1 MPVYRHKELNTR
13 FLFVHI
19 PRTAGR
25 FFQSNLEENNFKL
38 EHNANGSVDGIEV
51 LHFHRDLYEKYLDV
65 DGIPHLTIIRNPID
79 RFFGV
84 SIFLKRMYGDDIQDL
99 MEDETY
105 FFSMLN
111 NFPLTESINWYRSQV
126 DFISNKTHIWKYEN
140 GFGEDFSKWVSD
152 ILNVPFH
159 VYDVPYKK
167 LSYDESNK
175 LQKTDKL
182 IDNIRK
188 LYRKD
193 FEQLYPELAASLQEG
208 AKTKT

>member
-1 MPVYRHKELNTR
+1 MPVYQHKELDSR

-25 FFQSNLEENNFKL
+25 FFQTNLEENNFKL

-51 LHFHRDLYEKYLDV
+51 LHFHRELYEKYLNVSD
-65 DGIPHLTIIRNPID
+65 IPHISIIRNPVD
-79 RFFGV
+79 RFFGA
-84 SIFLKRMYGDDIQDL
+84 SIFLKRMYGNDIQEL
-99 MEDETY
+99 MEEETY

-111 NFPLTESINWYRSQV
+111 NFPLTESVNWYRPQV
-126 DFISNKTHIWKYEN
+126 DFISDKTHLWKYEN
-140 GFGEDFSKWVSD
+140 GFGVDFAEWVSN
-152 ILNVPFH
+152 ILNVPFQ

-167 LSYDESNK
+167 LASDESNK

-193 FEQLYPELAASLQEG
+193 FEQLYPELATPL
-208 AKTKT
+208 

>member
-1 MPVYRHKELNTR
+1 MPVYKHKELDSR

-25 FFQSNLEENNFKL
+25 FFQSNLEENNFQL

-51 LHFHRDLYEKYLDV
+51 LHFHRDLYEKYLNV
-65 DGIPHLTIIRNPID
+65 SGIPHISIIRNPID
-79 RFFGV
+79 RFFGA
-84 SIFLKRMYGDDIQDL
+84 SIFLKRMYGDDIQEL
-99 MEDETY
+99 MEDENY
-105 FFSMLN
+105 FFSMLD
-111 NFPLTESINWYRSQV
+111 NFPLSESVNWYRSQV
-126 DFISNKTHIWKYEN
+126 DFISDKTHLWKYEK
-140 GFGEDFSKWVSD
+140 GFGVDFSEWVSN
-152 ILNVPFH
+152 ILNVPFQ

-167 LSYDESNK
+167 LASDESNK

-193 FEQLYPELAASLQEG
+193 FEQLYPELATPL
-208 AKTKT
+208 

>member
-1 MPVYRHKELNTR
+1 MPVYQHKELDSR

-25 FFQSNLEENNFKL
+25 FFQTNLEENNFKL

-51 LHFHRDLYEKYLDV
+51 LHFHRELYQKYLNVSD
-65 DGIPHLTIIRNPID
+65 IPHISIIRNPVD
-79 RFFGV
+79 RFFGA
-84 SIFLKRMYGDDIQDL
+84 SIFLKRMYGNDIQEL
-99 MEDETY
+99 MEEETY

-111 NFPLTESINWYRSQV
+111 NFPLTESVNWYRPQV
-126 DFISNKTHIWKYEN
+126 DFISDKTHLWKYEN
-140 GFGEDFSKWVSD
+140 GFGVDFAEWVGN
-152 ILNVPFH
+152 ILNVPFQ

-167 LSYDESNK
+167 LASDESNK

-193 FEQLYPELAASLQEG
+193 FEQLYPELATPL
-208 AKTKT
+208 

>member
-1 MPVYRHKELNTR
+1 MPVYQHKELDSR

-25 FFQSNLEENNFKL
+25 FFQTNLEENNFKL

-51 LHFHRDLYEKYLDV
+51 LHFHRELYEKYLNVSD
-65 DGIPHLTIIRNPID
+65 IPHISIIRNPVD
-79 RFFGV
+79 RFFGA
-84 SIFLKRMYGDDIQDL
+84 SIFLKRMYGNDIQEL
-99 MEDETY
+99 MEEETY

-111 NFPLTESINWYRSQV
+111 NFPLTESVNWYRPQV
-126 DFISNKTHIWKYEN
+126 DFISDKTHLWKYEN
-140 GFGEDFSKWVSD
+140 GFGVDFAEWVSD
-152 ILNVPFH
+152 ILNVPFQ

-167 LSYDESNK
+167 LASDESNK

-193 FEQLYPELAASLQEG
+193 FEQLYPELATPL
-208 AKTKT
+208 

>member
-1 MPVYRHKELNTR
+1 MPVYQHKELDSR

-25 FFQSNLEENNFKL
+25 FFQTNLEENNFKL

-51 LHFHRDLYEKYLDV
+51 LHFHRELYEKYLNVSD
-65 DGIPHLTIIRNPID
+65 IPHISIIRNPVD
-79 RFFGV
+79 RFFGA
-84 SIFLKRMYGDDIQDL
+84 SIFLKRMYGNDIQEL
-99 MEDETY
+99 MEEETY

-111 NFPLTESINWYRSQV
+111 NFPLTESVNWYRPQV
-126 DFISNKTHIWKYEN
+126 DFISDKTHLWKYEN
-140 GFGEDFSKWVSD
+140 GFGVDFAEWVSN
-152 ILNVPFH
+152 ILNVPFQ

-167 LSYDESNK
+167 LASDESNK

-193 FEQLYPELAASLQEG
+193 FEQLYP
-208 AKTKT
+208 